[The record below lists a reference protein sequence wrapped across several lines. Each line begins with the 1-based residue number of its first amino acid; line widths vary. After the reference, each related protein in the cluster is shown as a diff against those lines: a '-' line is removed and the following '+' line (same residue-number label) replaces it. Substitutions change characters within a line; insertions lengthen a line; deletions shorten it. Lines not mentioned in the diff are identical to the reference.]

1 MSRSKK
7 NLWAVV
13 LAGGYGKRLWPL
25 SRKAL
30 PKQFLDLYGNNTLIE
45 QTIERVSKIK
55 GLNKVLIVTN
65 EDHSH
70 LLVNVTKKFPKLNFT
85 ILLEPLGRNTGPAIF
100 SALTLI
106 NKKDEDA
113 FVIVTPSDQFV
124 EEAAFKKLV
133 IKTLDLL
140 QDEIVN
146 LGIKPRS
153 AHTGYGYMRFIRSKN
168 FLKKVLKFKE
178 KPSKGTATK
187 YINSKNY
194 LWNSG
199 ILIFKIESLLNEFK
213 KHQKDFL
220 EIHLNFNKKGNIFSI
235 EKEDFSKFPNISIDY
250 SILEKSDNI
259 YSVELDCYWSDL
271 GSWQSLEEIYKTL
284 EKDNVLF
291 GEKTFSDKSVNNL
304 VFANKTTVLMGVK
317 NLVIV
322 DTDDSLLISNSKKR
336 LNQNKILK
344 ELKKENPELLD
355 HHRKVYR
362 PWGWYDSIE
371 IGEGFQ
377 VKRLHVYPKEQLSVQ
392 KHMHRSERWV
402 VIKGVATVLVGNK
415 KEKYKKGEV
424 VIIEKKQVHSLA
436 NTTKSPVE
444 IIEVQLGSYLGE
456 DDIIRYSDKYGRD

>member
-1 MSRSKK
+1 M
-7 NLWAVV
+7 
-13 LAGGYGKRLWPL
+13 
-25 SRKAL
+25 
-30 PKQFLDLYGNNTLIE
+30 
-45 QTIERVSKIK
+45 
-55 GLNKVLIVTN
+55 
-65 EDHSH
+65 
-70 LLVNVTKKFPKLNFT
+70 
-85 ILLEPLGRNTGPAIF
+85 
-100 SALTLI
+100 
-106 NKKDEDA
+106 
-113 FVIVTPSDQFV
+113 
-124 EEAAFKKLV
+124 
-133 IKTLDLL
+133 
-140 QDEIVN
+140 
-146 LGIKPRS
+146 
-153 AHTGYGYMRFIRSKN
+153 
-168 FLKKVLKFKE
+168 
-178 KPSKGTATK
+178 
-187 YINSKNY
+187 
-194 LWNSG
+194 
-199 ILIFKIESLLNEFK
+199 
-213 KHQKDFL
+213 
-220 EIHLNFNKKGNIFSI
+220 
-235 EKEDFSKFPNISIDY
+235 
-250 SILEKSDNI
+250 
-259 YSVELDCYWSDL
+259 DCYWSDL

-317 NLVIV
+317 NLVVV

-424 VIIEKKQVHSLA
+424 VIIKKKQVHSLA